1 MRVVI
6 VAFAYMEYTIELA
19 NALVKNEKV
28 MLIIPESK
36 SRDLLDLIDPRIEKV
51 ITPFPRLRNPM
62 NLYWVYR
69 TVHKIQ
75 KFNPHIIHFQGG
87 FLWYTVALP
96 LLENYPLVTT
106 IHDANIHSGDKPSQK
121 IAFFQPNTLAASYSA
136 RVIVHGDQ
144 IKQNFLKLNPIDA
157 EKVVIIPHGDF
168 KIYNKWKKDDVQ
180 EDGNFILFFGRIWK
194 YKGLE
199 YLIQAAP
206 QIAQEIPTVKI
217 IIAGVG
223 EPIDPYLEIIQ
234 NPQNF
239 LIYNY
244 HVPNEMVAWLFQ
256 KSALVVL
263 PYIEASQSGVIPL
276 AYSFGKPVIATRV
289 GSIPEIVENGITG
302 RIIEPMSS
310 VEIANAV
317 IELLQDADKRR
328 KMGQMAYTKICQ
340 EFSWERVAR
349 LTVEVYAA
357 AWKAVKNVELPLD
370 GKGE

>member
-1 MRVVI
+1 MRIVI

-19 NALVKNEKV
+19 NALVKKEKV

-36 SRDLLDLIDPRIEKV
+36 SRDLLDFIDPRIEKV

-69 TVHKIQ
+69 TVHKIRR
-75 KFNPHIIHFQGG
+75 FNPHIIHFQGG

-96 LLENYPLVTT
+96 LLENFLLVTT

-121 IAFFQPNTLAASYSA
+121 IALFQPNALAASYSA
-136 RVIVHGDQ
+136 KIIVHGEQ
-144 IKQNFLKLNPIDA
+144 IKQNFLKSNPIDA

-168 KIYNKWKKDDVQ
+168 TIYNKWKKEGVQ
-180 EDGNFILFFGRIWK
+180 EDNNFVLFFGRIWK

-206 QIAQEIPTVKI
+206 KIAQEIPDVKI
-217 IIAGVG
+217 IIAGTG
-223 EPIDPYLEIIQ
+223 EPIDRYLEIIH

-302 RIIEPMSS
+302 LIIDPMSAT
-310 VEIANAV
+310 EIADAV
-317 IELLQDADKRR
+317 IELLKDSDKRK

-349 LTVEVYAA
+349 MTLEVYRT
-357 AWKAVKNVELPLD
+357 AWKTARNVELPLD

>member
-1 MRVVI
+1 MRIVI

-19 NALVKNEKV
+19 NALVKNDNV
-28 MLIIPESK
+28 MLIIPEGKSK
-36 SRDLLDLIDPRIEKV
+36 DLVDFIDPRIEKI

-69 TVHKIQ
+69 TVNKIR
-75 KFNPHIIHFQGG
+75 KYNPHVIHFQGG

-96 LLENYPLVTT
+96 LLDNYPLVTT

-121 IAFFQPNTLAASYSA
+121 IAFFQPNALAATYST
-136 RVIVHGDQ
+136 RVIVHGEQ
-144 IKQNFLKLNPIDA
+144 IKRNFLKLNQIDS

-168 KIYNKWKKDDVQ
+168 TIYNKWKKENVL
-180 EDGNFILFFGRIWK
+180 EENNFILFFGRIWK

-206 QIAQEIPTVKI
+206 RIALEIPDIKI
-217 IIAGVG
+217 IIAGIG
-223 EPIDPYLEIIQ
+223 EPIDQYLEMIQ

-256 KSALVVL
+256 KSALIVL

-276 AYSFGKPVIATRV
+276 AYSFGKPVVATRV
-289 GSIPEIVENGITG
+289 GSIPEIVENDVTG

-310 VEIANAV
+310 IEIADAV
-317 IELLQDADKRR
+317 IELLKDSKKR
-328 KMGQMAYTKICQ
+328 KTMGQMAYAKISQ
-340 EFSWERVAR
+340 EFSWDRVAQM
-349 LTVEVYAA
+349 TIEVYRD
-357 AWKAVKNVELPLD
+357 AWKAMNEFELPLD

>member
-1 MRVVI
+1 MRIVI

-28 MLIIPESK
+28 MLIIPEGKSK
-36 SRDLLDLIDPRIEKV
+36 DLVDFIDPRIEKV

-69 TVHKIQ
+69 TVHKIRR
-75 KFNPHIIHFQGG
+75 FNPHIIHFQGG
-87 FLWYTVALP
+87 FLWYTMALP
-96 LLENYPLVTT
+96 LLEYFPIVTT

-121 IAFFQPNTLAASYSA
+121 IAFFQPNMLAATYSA
-136 RVIVHGDQ
+136 KIIVHGEQ
-144 IKQNFLKLNPIDA
+144 IKQNFLKLNPIDS

-168 KIYNKWKKDDVQ
+168 TIYNKWKKETVP
-180 EDGNFILFFGRIWK
+180 EENNFILFFGRIWK

-206 QIAQEIPTVKI
+206 RIALEIPDLKI
-217 IIAGVG
+217 IIAGTG
-223 EPIDPYLEIIQ
+223 EPMDRYLEMIQ

-256 KSALVVL
+256 KSALIVL

-276 AYSFGKPVIATRV
+276 AYSFGKPVVATRV

-310 VEIANAV
+310 DEIADAV
-317 IELLQDADKRR
+317 LELLKDSDKRK
-328 KMGQMAYTKICQ
+328 KMGQMAYAKICQ
-340 EFSWERVAR
+340 EFCWERVAQM
-349 LTVEVYAA
+349 TTEVYRA
-357 AWKAVKNVELPLD
+357 AWKTMKKVELPLD